1 MNDNRDPVE
10 RYRSIRVA
18 GMLSTAGLTLALSVV
33 VGVALGYFLDRWLN
47 TRGVLVIVFAIVGVV
62 AGFKQLIQIVSRAN
76 AEQDEAE
83 AEDKR
88 RSRTDKSEK

>member
-1 MNDNRDPVE
+1 
-10 RYRSIRVA
+10 
-18 GMLSTAGLTLALSVV
+18 MLSTAGLTLALSVV

>member
-10 RYRSIRVA
+10 RYRSMRVA

-33 VGVALGYFLDRWLN
+33 VGVGLGYFLDRWLN
-47 TRGVLVIVFAIVGVV
+47 TRGIMVIVFAIVGVI
-62 AGFKQLIQIVSRAN
+62 AGFKQLIKIVSQAN

-88 RSRTDKSEK
+88 RSRTEKPE